1 MAKKG
6 RNIGRRM
13 FGRRDDDIK
22 EATGNVT
29 GTRKVSKRI
38 EDALSEAMDFL
49 SDNPTETS
57 RNIPKDPAIPRGTR
71 FISTPD
77 SIYDEGFPRD
87 LRAKQ
92 FATQKFTLGGR
103 VEKDGGRIGDVRDN
117 PNRGK
122 TY

>member
-6 RNIGRRM
+6 RNIGRRA

-57 RNIPKDPAIPRGTR
+57 RNIPKDPPIPPDAR
-71 FISTPD
+71 FPSTPD

-87 LRAKQ
+87 LMAKQ
-92 FATQKFTLGGR
+92 FATQKFALGGR
-103 VEKDGGRIGDVRDN
+103 VEKNGGDVRYN
-117 PNRGK
+117 RNRGK